1 MKKIS
6 ILALIALSFFGLN
19 FGLSADDGKDT
30 SEEDAV
36 ATEETAP
43 KKGDGKVSFRDQETT
58 DDEESQ
64 D

>member
-6 ILALIALSFFGLN
+6 ILALTALSFFGLN
-19 FGLSADDGKDT
+19 FGLSADNGKDE
-30 SEEDAV
+30 SEENPV
-36 ATEETAP
+36 AEQTAP
-43 KKGDGKVSFRDQETT
+43 KKGDEKVSFRDQETT